1 MSARREEAY
10 YPSVA
15 NEKRSFRTC
24 GHNEPKV
31 SVKLIMSLQRV
42 LSLFVENRSYAELT

>member
-1 MSARREEAY
+1 MSERREEAY
-10 YPSVA
+10 SASNAIKIRFY
-15 NEKRSFRTC
+15 ETC

-42 LSLFVENRSYAELT
+42 VDYYFYDIAPK